1 VTNPRLNQLRDCLE
15 ARRFAV
21 TAEIVPPAS
30 CDAADLIARAE
41 PLKGMAD
48 AVNVT
53 DGAGARS
60 HMAALAAAALLL
72 QDGIEPILQ
81 LACRDRNRIALQSDL
96 LGAAALGIE
105 NLLLLRGDDPGAGD
119 QPDAKP
125 VFDIDSIALTEVA
138 RRMRDER
145 QLMSGQKVSGTARF
159 LIGTADSP
167 LDPPAGWKPTRL
179 KAKIEAGAQFAQ
191 TQFCMDAKVAAA
203 YARCLAD
210 NGLGDFPLLVGIAPL
225 RSARSAQWIR
235 EKLPGSI
242 IADAVVERLEHA
254 ADPATEGRKAC
265 LELVEELCT
274 VPGVAGVH
282 IMAPGS
288 SAGLAEVV
296 AEAASIARRRRPG
309 SAPGSAAE
317 ALRGATA
324 PSSRGAR
331 SARKAPR

>member
-1 VTNPRLNQLRDCLE
+1 MTSPRPNQLRDCLQ

-30 CDAADLIARAE
+30 CDAADLIARVGA
-41 PLKGMAD
+41 LKGAAD

-72 QDGIEPILQ
+72 QNGIEPILQ
-81 LACRDRNRIALQSDL
+81 LTCRDRNRIALQSDL

-105 NLLLLRGDDPGAGD
+105 NLLLLRGDDPSAGD

-125 VFDIDSIALTEVA
+125 VFDIDSIALTQVA
-138 RRMRDER
+138 RRMRDEHR
-145 QLMSGQKVSGTARF
+145 LMSGQKISGEVRF

-179 KAKIEAGAQFAQ
+179 AAKIDAGAQFAQ
-191 TQFCMDAKVAAA
+191 TQFCMDRKVVAA

-210 NGLGDFPLLVGIAPL
+210 NGLDDFPLLIGIAPL
-225 RSARSAQWIR
+225 RSARSARWIR

-242 IADAVVERLEHA
+242 IADTILERLEGA
-254 ADPATEGRKAC
+254 ADPVAEGRNAC
-265 LELVEELCT
+265 LELVEALCE

-288 SAGLAEVV
+288 SAGLTEVV
-296 AEAASIARRRRPG
+296 AEAARIARQRRP
-309 SAPGSAAE
+309 
-317 ALRGATA
+317 R
-324 PSSRGAR
+324 
-331 SARKAPR
+331 